1 VFRIYNSESGA
12 LVKEVRRG
20 TTHRTIN
27 NLSFDKYSHYLVAC
41 SDADKIHVFKV
52 EQQTSA
58 GGLLSWGSSW
68 MPAQL
73 KDEYSFAYFCVEPSK
88 VGPVV
93 AVLNTDYLHV
103 LSKKDYYCKVEMS
116 AQGGELKRD

>member
-1 VFRIYNSESGA
+1 M
-12 LVKEVRRG
+12 KEVRRG

-27 NLSFDKYSHYLVAC
+27 HLAFDKYSHYLVAC

-52 EQQTSA
+52 SQQQQQANS
-58 GGLLSWGSSW
+58 GGLLSWGTSW

-88 VGPVV
+88 VGPVF
-93 AVLNTDYLHV
+93 ALLNTDYMHV

-116 AQGGELKRD
+116 AQGGELKKDQEEPLLYN